1 MELASETIKA
11 PEWSAR
17 AIKKRFGGNSD
28 NKQEEEVWEVSPSS
42 KPEGGPEKGR
52 KQGEKS
58 KK

>member
-1 MELASETIKA
+1 MKHSKHRSGVQEQWK
-11 PEWSAR
+11 
-17 AIKKRFGGNSD
+17 KKRFGGSGD